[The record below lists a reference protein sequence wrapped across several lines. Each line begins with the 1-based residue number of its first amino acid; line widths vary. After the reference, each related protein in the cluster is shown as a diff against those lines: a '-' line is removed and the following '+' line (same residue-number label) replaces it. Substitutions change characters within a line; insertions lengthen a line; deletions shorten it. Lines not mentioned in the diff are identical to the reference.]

1 MSTNNVTENNNSQS
15 TWHLANVDEKY
26 NPMCSINM
34 LIGSPL
40 SKKIKLLLT
49 SSYSCLYM
57 IYNSLILLDIIP
69 RIGFIV
75 MPIISSLMNIHIN
88 SLLTKSDVDI
98 IMCLI
103 YKLIYDYINMIV
115 INSVTYRQINIM
127 NQTLKLKL
135 EMAKVQCGSPIPGI
149 NQKQFKDLMLD
160 TSKLRDFLFIIP
172 IFWNS
177 FVSFAISIYF
187 MDNYNGYP
195 IRFMFIIFCIIMIS
209 ILSYLTDLSL
219 YEKTKANSTSI
230 TKFDDSSCVR
240 TKLSMGCTLDTN
252 FEINKTKMIEVQQNK
267 QKYVVL
273 ITNLII
279 TFISLVNKNIGQIHS
294 FSSISW
300 MLGLLADNLKS
311 LKYYTYYEEF
321 TNLIKIFESHKLY
334 NTTCVPIGLIN
345 SVKFVN
351 ASFGYYNN
359 LNQSNRIQK
368 IFNLKIFNLNYQFH
382 CNKFYYLEAPN
393 GIGKSTLLRM
403 FTSNLFAGDIY
414 FGSINRNNL
423 SFEDVISNVF
433 HIVQASEYTPKFSKD
448 EIMACKGRNKWLEEQ
463 LGLGD
468 LFEKD
473 TVEMSGGQK
482 KRMFIYIV
490 LTSNAS
496 ILLLDEIL
504 SELSTEDTPDVPEG
518 GGWLSRVIN
527 TLAEYKNHNKIIIMV
542 GHGLLE
548 LIPKKKHI
556 INLKL
561 KNNNHTELVQRI

>member
-1 MSTNNVTENNNSQS
+1 MSNTYTGVTVINNT
-15 TWHLANVDEKY
+15 
-26 NPMCSINM
+26 
-34 LIGSPL
+34 
-40 SKKIKLLLT
+40 KILLT

-57 IYNSLILLDIIP
+57 IYKSLILLDIIP

-75 MPIISSLMNIHIN
+75 IPIISSLMNIHIN
-88 SLLTKSDVDI
+88 SLLTKSEVDI
-98 IMCLI
+98 IICLI
-103 YKLIYDYINMIV
+103 YKLIYDYINIIV
-115 INSVTYRQINIM
+115 INKVTYRQINIM
-127 NQTLKLKL
+127 SQTLKLKL
-135 EMAKVQCGSPIPGI
+135 EMATVHCGSPIPGI
-149 NQKQFKDLMLD
+149 NQKQLKDLMLD

-177 FVSFAISIYF
+177 FVSFTISIYF

-209 ILSYLTDLSL
+209 LLSYLTDLSL
-219 YEKTKANSTSI
+219 YEKTKTNSKSI
-230 TKFDDSSCVR
+230 TKFDDSSYVK
-240 TKLSMGCTLDTN
+240 TKLSMGCKLDTD
-252 FEINKTKMIEVQQNK
+252 FEINKTKLIEVQQNK

-300 MLGLLADNLKS
+300 MLGCLADNLKS

-321 TNLIKIFESHKLY
+321 TNLIECFERHKLY
-334 NTTCVPIGLIN
+334 NKTCVPIGLID

-351 ASFGYYNN
+351 ASFGYYDD
-359 LNQSNRIQK
+359 LYQSNMTQ
-368 IFNLKIFNLNYQFH
+368 KIFNLNYQFH

-403 FTSNLFAGDIY
+403 FTSNLFSGDIY
-414 FGSINRNNL
+414 FGSINRKNL
-423 SFEDVISNVF
+423 AFEDVISNVF

-448 EIMACKGRNKWLEEQ
+448 EIMACKGRNKWLEER
-463 LGLGD
+463 LGLKD
-468 LFEKD
+468 LFDKD

-490 LTSNAS
+490 LTSKAS

-561 KNNNHTELVQRI
+561 KNNNHNNDTELIQRI

>member
-1 MSTNNVTENNNSQS
+1 MSNTYTGVTVINN
-15 TWHLANVDEKY
+15 
-26 NPMCSINM
+26 
-34 LIGSPL
+34 
-40 SKKIKLLLT
+40 IKLLLT

-57 IYNSLILLDIIP
+57 IYKSLILLDIIP
-69 RIGFIV
+69 LIGFILI
-75 MPIISSLMNIHIN
+75 PIISSLMNIHIN

-103 YKLIYDYINMIV
+103 YKLIYDYINIIV
-115 INSVTYRQINIM
+115 INTVTYRQINIM

-135 EMAKVQCGSPIPGI
+135 EMATVQCGSPIPGI

-177 FVSFAISIYF
+177 FVSFTISIYF

-209 ILSYLTDLSL
+209 LLSYLTDLSL
-219 YEKTKANSTSI
+219 YEKTKTNSKSI
-230 TKFDDSSCVR
+230 TKFDDSSYVK
-240 TKLSMGCTLDTN
+240 TKLSMGCKLDTD
-252 FEINKTKMIEVQQNK
+252 FEINKTKLIEVQQNK

-300 MLGLLADNLKS
+300 MLGHLADNLKS

-321 TNLIKIFESHKLY
+321 TNLIECFERHKLY
-334 NTTCVPIGLIN
+334 TTNKVPIGLID

-351 ASFGYYNN
+351 ASFGYYDDLYQLSS
-359 LNQSNRIQK
+359 LNMTQ
-368 IFNLKIFNLNYQFH
+368 KIFNLNYQFH

-423 SFEDVISNVF
+423 AFEDIISNVF

-448 EIMACKGRNKWLEEQ
+448 EIMAYKGRNEWLKER
-463 LGLGD
+463 LGLKD
-468 LFEKD
+468 LFDKD

-490 LTSNAS
+490 LTSKAS

-542 GHGLLE
+542 GHGLLD
-548 LIPKKKHI
+548 LIPKRKHI

-561 KNNNHTELVQRI
+561 KNNNHNNDTELVQRI

>member
-1 MSTNNVTENNNSQS
+1 MSNTYTGVTVINNT
-15 TWHLANVDEKY
+15 
-26 NPMCSINM
+26 
-34 LIGSPL
+34 
-40 SKKIKLLLT
+40 KILLT

-57 IYNSLILLDIIP
+57 IYKSVILLDIIP
-69 RIGFIV
+69 LIGFILI
-75 MPIISSLMNIHIN
+75 PIISSLMNIHIN

-98 IMCLI
+98 IICLI
-103 YKLIYDYINMIV
+103 YKLIYDYINIIV
-115 INSVTYRQINIM
+115 INKVTYRQINIM

-135 EMAKVQCGSPIPGI
+135 EMATVQCGSPIPGI

-160 TSKLRDFLFIIP
+160 TTKLRDFLFIIP

-177 FVSFAISIYF
+177 FVSFTISIYF

-209 ILSYLTDLSL
+209 LLSYLTDLSL
-219 YEKTKANSTSI
+219 YEKTKTNSKSI
-230 TKFDDSSCVR
+230 TKFDDSSYVK
-240 TKLSMGCTLDTN
+240 TKLSMGCELDTD
-252 FEINKTKMIEVQQNK
+252 FEINKTKLIEVQQNK

-300 MLGLLADNLKS
+300 MLGCLADNLKS

-321 TNLIKIFESHKLY
+321 TNLIECFERHKLY
-334 NTTCVPIGLIN
+334 NTNTVPIGLID

-351 ASFGYYNN
+351 ASFGYYDD
-359 LNQSNRIQK
+359 LYQSNMTQ
-368 IFNLKIFNLNYQFH
+368 KIFNLNYQFH

-403 FTSNLFAGDIY
+403 FTSNLFSGDIY
-414 FGSINRNNL
+414 FGSINRKNL
-423 SFEDVISNVF
+423 AFEDVISNVF

-448 EIMACKGRNKWLEEQ
+448 EIMACKGRNKWLEER
-463 LGLGD
+463 LGLKD
-468 LFEKD
+468 LFDKD

-490 LTSNAS
+490 LTSKAS

-542 GHGLLE
+542 GHGLLD

-556 INLKL
+556 INLRL
-561 KNNNHTELVQRI
+561 INNNHTELVQRIK

>member
-1 MSTNNVTENNNSQS
+1 MSNTYTGVTVINN
-15 TWHLANVDEKY
+15 
-26 NPMCSINM
+26 
-34 LIGSPL
+34 
-40 SKKIKLLLT
+40 IKLLLT

-57 IYNSLILLDIIP
+57 IYKSLILLDIIP
-69 RIGFIV
+69 LIGFILI
-75 MPIISSLMNIHIN
+75 PIISSLMNIHIN

-98 IMCLI
+98 IVCLI
-103 YKLIYDYINMIV
+103 YKLIYDYINIIV
-115 INSVTYRQINIM
+115 INKVTYRQINIM
-127 NQTLKLKL
+127 SQTLKLKL
-135 EMAKVQCGSPIPGI
+135 EMATVHCGSPIPGI
-149 NQKQFKDLMLD
+149 NQKQLKDLMLD

-177 FVSFAISIYF
+177 FVSFTISIYF

-209 ILSYLTDLSL
+209 LLSYLTDLSL
-219 YEKTKANSTSI
+219 YEKTKTNSKSI
-230 TKFDDSSCVR
+230 TKFDDSSYVK
-240 TKLSMGCTLDTN
+240 TKLSMGCKLDTD
-252 FEINKTKMIEVQQNK
+252 FEINKTKLIEVQQNK

-300 MLGLLADNLKS
+300 MLGCLADNLKS

-321 TNLIKIFESHKLY
+321 TNLIECFERHKLY
-334 NTTCVPIGLIN
+334 TTTCVPIGLID

-351 ASFGYYNN
+351 ASFGYYDD
-359 LNQSNRIQK
+359 LYQSNMTQ
-368 IFNLKIFNLNYQFH
+368 KIFNLNYTFYR
-382 CNKFYYLEAPN
+382 NRFYYLEAPN

-423 SFEDVISNVF
+423 AFEDVISNVF

-448 EIMACKGRNKWLEEQ
+448 EIMACKGRNKWLEKR
-463 LGLGD
+463 LGLKD
-468 LFEKD
+468 LFDKD

-490 LTSNAS
+490 LTSKAS

-548 LIPKKKHI
+548 LIPKRKHI

-561 KNNNHTELVQRI
+561 KNNNHNNDTELVQRI

>member
-1 MSTNNVTENNNSQS
+1 MSNTYTSVTVINN
-15 TWHLANVDEKY
+15 
-26 NPMCSINM
+26 
-34 LIGSPL
+34 
-40 SKKIKLLLT
+40 IKLLLT

-57 IYNSLILLDIIP
+57 IYKSLILLDNIP
-69 RIGFIV
+69 LIGFILI
-75 MPIISSLMNIHIN
+75 PIISSLMNIHIN

-98 IMCLI
+98 IICLI
-103 YKLIYDYINMIV
+103 YKLIYDYINIIV
-115 INSVTYRQINIM
+115 INKVTYRQINIM
-127 NQTLKLKL
+127 SQTLKLKL
-135 EMAKVQCGSPIPGI
+135 EMATVQCGSPIPGI
-149 NQKQFKDLMLD
+149 NQKQLKDLMLD

-177 FVSFAISIYF
+177 FVSFTISIYF

-209 ILSYLTDLSL
+209 LLSYLTDLSL
-219 YEKTKANSTSI
+219 YEKTKTNSKSI
-230 TKFDDSSCVR
+230 TKFDDSSYVK
-240 TKLSMGCTLDTN
+240 TKLSMGCKLDTD
-252 FEINKTKMIEVQQNK
+252 FEINKKKLIEVQQNK

-300 MLGLLADNLKS
+300 MLGCLADNLKS

-321 TNLIKIFESHKLY
+321 TNLIECFERHKLY
-334 NTTCVPIGLIN
+334 NTSCVPSGLID

-351 ASFGYYNN
+351 ASFGYYDD
-359 LNQSNRIQK
+359 LYQSNMTQ
-368 IFNLKIFNLNYQFH
+368 KIFNLNYQFH

-414 FGSINRNNL
+414 FGTINRKKL
-423 SFEDVISNVF
+423 AFEDVISNVF

-448 EIMACKGRNKWLEEQ
+448 EIMACKGHNKWLEER
-463 LGLGD
+463 LGLKD
-468 LFEKD
+468 LFDKD

-490 LTSNAS
+490 LTSKAS

-527 TLAEYKNHNKIIIMV
+527 TLSEYKNHNKIIIMV

-548 LIPKKKHI
+548 LIPKTKHI

-561 KNNNHTELVQRI
+561 KNNNHNNDNDTELVQRI

>member
-1 MSTNNVTENNNSQS
+1 MSNTYTSVTVINN
-15 TWHLANVDEKY
+15 
-26 NPMCSINM
+26 
-34 LIGSPL
+34 
-40 SKKIKLLLT
+40 IKLLLT

-57 IYNSLILLDIIP
+57 IYKSLILLDIIP
-69 RIGFIV
+69 LIGFILI
-75 MPIISSLMNIHIN
+75 PIISSLMNIHIN

-98 IMCLI
+98 IICLI
-103 YKLIYDYINMIV
+103 YKLIYDYINIIV
-115 INSVTYRQINIM
+115 INKVTYRQINIM
-127 NQTLKLKL
+127 SQTLKLKL
-135 EMAKVQCGSPIPGI
+135 EMATVHCGSPIPGI
-149 NQKQFKDLMLD
+149 NQKQLKDLMLD

-177 FVSFAISIYF
+177 FVSFTISIYF

-209 ILSYLTDLSL
+209 LLSYLTDLSL
-219 YEKTKANSTSI
+219 YEKTKTNSKSI
-230 TKFDDSSCVR
+230 TKFDDSSYVK
-240 TKLSMGCTLDTN
+240 TKLSMGCKLDTD
-252 FEINKTKMIEVQQNK
+252 FEINKTKLIEVQQNK

-300 MLGLLADNLKS
+300 MLGCLADNLKS

-321 TNLIKIFESHKLY
+321 TNLIECFERHKLY
-334 NTTCVPIGLIN
+334 TTNKVPIGLID

-351 ASFGYYNN
+351 ASFGYYDD
-359 LNQSNRIQK
+359 LYQSNMTQ
-368 IFNLKIFNLNYQFH
+368 KIFNLNYQFH

-403 FTSNLFAGDIY
+403 FTSNLFSGDIY
-414 FGSINRNNL
+414 FGTINRNNL
-423 SFEDVISNVF
+423 EFEDVISNVF

-448 EIMACKGRNKWLEEQ
+448 EIMACKGRNKWLEER
-463 LGLGD
+463 LGLKD
-468 LFEKD
+468 LFDKD

-490 LTSNAS
+490 LTSKAS

-527 TLAEYKNHNKIIIMV
+527 TLAKYKNHNKIIIMV

-561 KNNNHTELVQRI
+561 KNNNHNNDTELVQRI

>member
-1 MSTNNVTENNNSQS
+1 MSNTYTSVTVINN
-15 TWHLANVDEKY
+15 
-26 NPMCSINM
+26 
-34 LIGSPL
+34 
-40 SKKIKLLLT
+40 IKLLLT

-57 IYNSLILLDIIP
+57 IYKSLILLDNIP
-69 RIGFIV
+69 LIGFILI
-75 MPIISSLMNIHIN
+75 PIISSLMNIHIN

-98 IMCLI
+98 IICLI
-103 YKLIYDYINMIV
+103 YKLIYDYINIIV
-115 INSVTYRQINIM
+115 INTVTYRQINIM

-135 EMAKVQCGSPIPGI
+135 EMATVQCGSPIPGI

-177 FVSFAISIYF
+177 FVSFTISIYF

-209 ILSYLTDLSL
+209 LLSYLTDLSL
-219 YEKTKANSTSI
+219 YEKTKTNSKSI
-230 TKFDDSSCVR
+230 TKFDDSSYVK
-240 TKLSMGCTLDTN
+240 TKLSMGCKLDTD
-252 FEINKTKMIEVQQNK
+252 FEINKTKLIEVQQNK

-300 MLGLLADNLKS
+300 MLGHLADNLKS

-321 TNLIKIFESHKLY
+321 TNLIECFERHKLY
-334 NTTCVPIGLIN
+334 NTTCVPIGLID
-345 SVKFVN
+345 SVNFVN
-351 ASFGYYNN
+351 ASFGYYDD
-359 LNQSNRIQK
+359 LYQSNMTQ
-368 IFNLKIFNLNYQFH
+368 KIFNLNYQFH

-403 FTSNLFAGDIY
+403 FTSNLFSGDIY
-414 FGSINRNNL
+414 FGSINRKNL
-423 SFEDVISNVF
+423 AFEDVISNVF

-463 LGLGD
+463 LGLKD
-468 LFEKD
+468 LFDKD

-490 LTSNAS
+490 LTSKAS

-561 KNNNHTELVQRI
+561 KNNNHNNDTDTELVQRI

>member
-1 MSTNNVTENNNSQS
+1 MSNTYTGVTVINN
-15 TWHLANVDEKY
+15 
-26 NPMCSINM
+26 M
-34 LIGSPL
+34 
-40 SKKIKLLLT
+40 KLLLM

-57 IYNSLILLDIIP
+57 IYKSLILLDIIP
-69 RIGFIV
+69 LLGFILI
-75 MPIISSLMNIHIN
+75 PIISSLMNIHIN

-98 IMCLI
+98 IICLT
-103 YKLIYDYINMIV
+103 YKLIYDYINIIV
-115 INSVTYRQINIM
+115 INKVTYRQINIM
-127 NQTLKLKL
+127 SQTLKLKL
-135 EMAKVQCGSPIPGI
+135 EMATVQCGSPIPGI
-149 NQKQFKDLMLD
+149 NQKQLKDLMLD

-177 FVSFAISIYF
+177 FVSFTISIYF

-209 ILSYLTDLSL
+209 LLSYLTDLSL
-219 YEKTKANSTSI
+219 YEKTKTNSKSI
-230 TKFDDSSCVR
+230 TKFDDSSYVK
-240 TKLSMGCTLDTN
+240 TKLSMGCKLDTD
-252 FEINKTKMIEVQQNK
+252 FEINKTKLIEVQQNK

-300 MLGLLADNLKS
+300 MLGCLADNLKS
-311 LKYYTYYEEF
+311 LKYYSYYEEF
-321 TNLIKIFESHKLY
+321 TNLIECFERHKLY
-334 NTTCVPIGLIN
+334 TTNKVPIGLID

-351 ASFGYYNN
+351 ASFGYYDD
-359 LNQSNRIQK
+359 LYQSNMTQ
-368 IFNLKIFNLNYQFH
+368 KIFNLNYQFH

-414 FGSINRNNL
+414 FGTINRNNL
-423 SFEDVISNVF
+423 AFEDVISNVF

-448 EIMACKGRNKWLEEQ
+448 EIMACKGRNKWLEER
-463 LGLGD
+463 LGLKD
-468 LFEKD
+468 LFDKD

-490 LTSNAS
+490 LTSKAS

-542 GHGLLE
+542 GHGLLD

-561 KNNNHTELVQRI
+561 KNNNHNNDTELVQRI

>member
-1 MSTNNVTENNNSQS
+1 MSNTYTGVTVINNMKQ
-15 TWHLANVDEKY
+15 
-26 NPMCSINM
+26 
-34 LIGSPL
+34 
-40 SKKIKLLLT
+40 LLT

-57 IYNSLILLDIIP
+57 IYKSLILLDIIP
-69 RIGFIV
+69 LLGFILI
-75 MPIISSLMNIHIN
+75 PIISSLMNIHIN

-98 IMCLI
+98 IICLT
-103 YKLIYDYINMIV
+103 YKLIYDYINIIV
-115 INSVTYRQINIM
+115 INKVTYRQINIM
-127 NQTLKLKL
+127 SKTLKLKL
-135 EMAKVQCGSPIPGI
+135 EMATVQCGSPIPGI
-149 NQKQFKDLMLD
+149 NQKQLKDLMLD

-177 FVSFAISIYF
+177 FVSFTISIYF

-209 ILSYLTDLSL
+209 LLSYLTDLSL
-219 YEKTKANSTSI
+219 YEKTKTNSTSI
-230 TKFDDSSCVR
+230 TKFDDSSYVK
-240 TKLSMGCTLDTN
+240 TKLSMGCKLDTD
-252 FEINKTKMIEVQQNK
+252 FEINKTKLIEVQQNK

-300 MLGLLADNLKS
+300 MLGCLADNLKS

-321 TNLIKIFESHKLY
+321 TNLIECFERHKLY
-334 NTTCVPIGLIN
+334 NTTCVPIGLID

-351 ASFGYYNN
+351 ASFGYYDD
-359 LNQSNRIQK
+359 LYQSNMTQ
-368 IFNLKIFNLNYQFH
+368 KIFNLNYQFH

-414 FGSINRNNL
+414 FGTINRNNL
-423 SFEDVISNVF
+423 AFEDVISNVF

-448 EIMACKGRNKWLEEQ
+448 EIMACKNRNKWLEER
-463 LGLGD
+463 LGLKD
-468 LFEKD
+468 LFDKD

-490 LTSNAS
+490 LTSKAS

-561 KNNNHTELVQRI
+561 KNNNHNNDTELVQRI

>member
-1 MSTNNVTENNNSQS
+1 MSNTYTGVTVINNMKQ
-15 TWHLANVDEKY
+15 
-26 NPMCSINM
+26 
-34 LIGSPL
+34 
-40 SKKIKLLLT
+40 LLT

-57 IYNSLILLDIIP
+57 IYKSLILLDIIP
-69 RIGFIV
+69 LLGFILI
-75 MPIISSLMNIHIN
+75 PIISSLMNIHIN

-98 IMCLI
+98 IICLT
-103 YKLIYDYINMIV
+103 YKLIYDYINIIV
-115 INSVTYRQINIM
+115 INKVTYRQINIM
-127 NQTLKLKL
+127 SKTLKLKL
-135 EMAKVQCGSPIPGI
+135 EMATVQCGSPIPGI
-149 NQKQFKDLMLD
+149 NQKQLKDLMLD

-177 FVSFAISIYF
+177 FVSFTISIYF

-209 ILSYLTDLSL
+209 LLSYLTDLSL
-219 YEKTKANSTSI
+219 YEKTKTNSTSI
-230 TKFDDSSCVR
+230 TKFDDSSYVK
-240 TKLSMGCTLDTN
+240 TKLSMGCKLDTD
-252 FEINKTKMIEVQQNK
+252 FEINKTKLIEVQQNK

-300 MLGLLADNLKS
+300 MLGCLADNLKS

-321 TNLIKIFESHKLY
+321 TNLIECFERHKLY
-334 NTTCVPIGLIN
+334 NTTCVPIGLID

-351 ASFGYYNN
+351 ASFGYYDD
-359 LNQSNRIQK
+359 LYQSNMTQ
-368 IFNLKIFNLNYQFH
+368 KIFNLNYQFH

-414 FGSINRNNL
+414 FGTINRNNL
-423 SFEDVISNVF
+423 AFEDVISNVF

-448 EIMACKGRNKWLEEQ
+448 EIMACKGRNKWLEER
-463 LGLGD
+463 LGLKD
-468 LFEKD
+468 LFDKD

-490 LTSNAS
+490 LTSKAS

-527 TLAEYKNHNKIIIMV
+527 TLAKYKNHNKIIIMV

-561 KNNNHTELVQRI
+561 KNNNHNNDTELVQRI

>member
-1 MSTNNVTENNNSQS
+1 MSNTYTGVTVINNTKQ
-15 TWHLANVDEKY
+15 
-26 NPMCSINM
+26 
-34 LIGSPL
+34 
-40 SKKIKLLLT
+40 LLT

-57 IYNSLILLDIIP
+57 IYKSLILLDIIP
-69 RIGFIV
+69 LLGFILI
-75 MPIISSLMNIHIN
+75 PIISSLMNIHIN

-98 IMCLI
+98 IICLI
-103 YKLIYDYINMIV
+103 YKLIYDYINIIV
-115 INSVTYRQINIM
+115 INKVTYRQINIM
-127 NQTLKLKL
+127 SQTLKLKL
-135 EMAKVQCGSPIPGI
+135 EMATVHCGSPIPGI
-149 NQKQFKDLMLD
+149 NQKQLKDLMLD

-177 FVSFAISIYF
+177 FVSFTISIYF

-209 ILSYLTDLSL
+209 LLSYMTDLSL
-219 YEKTKANSTSI
+219 YEKTKTNSKSI
-230 TKFDDSSCVR
+230 TKFDDSSYVK
-240 TKLSMGCTLDTN
+240 TKLSMGCKLDTD
-252 FEINKTKMIEVQQNK
+252 FEINKTKLIEVQQNK

-300 MLGLLADNLKS
+300 MLGCLADNLKS

-321 TNLIKIFESHKLY
+321 TNLIECFERHKLY
-334 NTTCVPIGLIN
+334 NTTCVPIGLID

-351 ASFGYYNN
+351 ASFGYYDD
-359 LNQSNRIQK
+359 LYQSNMTQ
-368 IFNLKIFNLNYQFH
+368 KIFNLNYQFH

-403 FTSNLFAGDIY
+403 FTSNLFSGDIY
-414 FGSINRNNL
+414 FGSINRKNL
-423 SFEDVISNVF
+423 AFEDVISNVF

-448 EIMACKGRNKWLEEQ
+448 EIMACKNRNKWLEER
-463 LGLGD
+463 LGLKD
-468 LFEKD
+468 LFDKD

-490 LTSNAS
+490 LTSKAS

-561 KNNNHTELVQRI
+561 KNNNHNNDTELVQRI

>member
-1 MSTNNVTENNNSQS
+1 MSNTYTGVTVINNTKQ
-15 TWHLANVDEKY
+15 
-26 NPMCSINM
+26 
-34 LIGSPL
+34 
-40 SKKIKLLLT
+40 LLT

-57 IYNSLILLDIIP
+57 IYKSLILLDNIP
-69 RIGFIV
+69 LIGFILI
-75 MPIISSLMNIHIN
+75 PIISSLMNIHIN

-98 IMCLI
+98 IICLI
-103 YKLIYDYINMIV
+103 YKLIYDYINIIV
-115 INSVTYRQINIM
+115 INKVTYRQINIM
-127 NQTLKLKL
+127 SQTLKLKL
-135 EMAKVQCGSPIPGI
+135 EMATVHCGSPIPGI
-149 NQKQFKDLMLD
+149 NQKQLKDLMLD

-177 FVSFAISIYF
+177 FVSFTISIYF

-209 ILSYLTDLSL
+209 LLSYLTDLSL
-219 YEKTKANSTSI
+219 YEKTKTNSKSI
-230 TKFDDSSCVR
+230 TKFDDSSYVK
-240 TKLSMGCTLDTN
+240 TKLSMGCKLDTD
-252 FEINKTKMIEVQQNK
+252 FEINKKKLIEVQQNK

-300 MLGLLADNLKS
+300 MLGCLADNLKS

-321 TNLIKIFESHKLY
+321 TNLIECFERHKLY
-334 NTTCVPIGLIN
+334 TTNKVPIGLID

-351 ASFGYYNN
+351 ASFGYYDD
-359 LNQSNRIQK
+359 LYQSNMTQ
-368 IFNLKIFNLNYQFH
+368 KIFNLNYQFH

-423 SFEDVISNVF
+423 AFEDVISNVF

-448 EIMACKGRNKWLEEQ
+448 EIMACKGRNEWLEER
-463 LGLGD
+463 LGLKD
-468 LFEKD
+468 LFDKD

-490 LTSNAS
+490 LTSKAS

-542 GHGLLE
+542 GHSLLE
-548 LIPKKKHI
+548 LIPKKQHI

-561 KNNNHTELVQRI
+561 KNNNHNNDTELIQRI

>member
-1 MSTNNVTENNNSQS
+1 MSNTYTGVTVINNMKQ
-15 TWHLANVDEKY
+15 
-26 NPMCSINM
+26 
-34 LIGSPL
+34 
-40 SKKIKLLLT
+40 LLT

-57 IYNSLILLDIIP
+57 IYKSLILLDIIP
-69 RIGFIV
+69 LLGFILI
-75 MPIISSLMNIHIN
+75 PIISSLMNIHIN

-98 IMCLI
+98 IICLI
-103 YKLIYDYINMIV
+103 YKLIYDYINIIV
-115 INSVTYRQINIM
+115 INKVTYRQINIM
-127 NQTLKLKL
+127 SQTLKLKL
-135 EMAKVQCGSPIPGI
+135 EMATVQCGSPIPGI
-149 NQKQFKDLMLD
+149 NQKQLKDLMLD

-177 FVSFAISIYF
+177 FVSFTISIYF

-209 ILSYLTDLSL
+209 LLSYLTDLSL
-219 YEKTKANSTSI
+219 YEKTKTNSKSI
-230 TKFDDSSCVR
+230 TKFDDSSYVK
-240 TKLSMGCTLDTN
+240 TKLSMGCKLDTD
-252 FEINKTKMIEVQQNK
+252 FEINKTKLIEVQQNK

-300 MLGLLADNLKS
+300 MLGCLADNLKS

-321 TNLIKIFESHKLY
+321 TNLIECFERHKLY
-334 NTTCVPIGLIN
+334 NTTCVPIGLID

-351 ASFGYYNN
+351 ASFGYYDD
-359 LNQSNRIQK
+359 LYQSNMTQ
-368 IFNLKIFNLNYQFH
+368 KIFNLNYQFH

-403 FTSNLFAGDIY
+403 FTSNLFSGDIY
-414 FGSINRNNL
+414 FGSINRKNL
-423 SFEDVISNVF
+423 AFEDVISNVF

-448 EIMACKGRNKWLEEQ
+448 EIMACKGRNKWLEER
-463 LGLGD
+463 LGLKD
-468 LFEKD
+468 LFDKD

-490 LTSNAS
+490 LTSKAS

-561 KNNNHTELVQRI
+561 KNNNHNNDTELVQRI

>member
-1 MSTNNVTENNNSQS
+1 MSNTYTGVTVINN
-15 TWHLANVDEKY
+15 
-26 NPMCSINM
+26 M
-34 LIGSPL
+34 
-40 SKKIKLLLT
+40 KLLLM

-57 IYNSLILLDIIP
+57 IYKSLILLDIIP
-69 RIGFIV
+69 LIGFILI
-75 MPIISSLMNIHIN
+75 PIISSLMNIHIN

-98 IMCLI
+98 IICLI
-103 YKLIYDYINMIV
+103 YKLIYDYINIIV
-115 INSVTYRQINIM
+115 INKVTYRQINIM
-127 NQTLKLKL
+127 SQTLKLKL
-135 EMAKVQCGSPIPGI
+135 EMATVQCGSPIPGI
-149 NQKQFKDLMLD
+149 NQKQLKDLMLD

-177 FVSFAISIYF
+177 FVSFTISIYF

-209 ILSYLTDLSL
+209 LLSYLTDLSL
-219 YEKTKANSTSI
+219 YEKTKTNSKSI
-230 TKFDDSSCVR
+230 TKFDDSSYVK
-240 TKLSMGCTLDTN
+240 TKLSMGCKLDTD
-252 FEINKTKMIEVQQNK
+252 FEINKTKLIEVQQNK

-300 MLGLLADNLKS
+300 MLGCLADNLKS

-321 TNLIKIFESHKLY
+321 TNLIECFERHKLY
-334 NTTCVPIGLIN
+334 TTNKVPIGLID

-351 ASFGYYNN
+351 ASFGYYDDLYQFNKT
-359 LNQSNRIQK
+359 QK
-368 IFNLKIFNLNYQFH
+368 IFKLNYTFYR
-382 CNKFYYLEAPN
+382 NKFYYLEAPN

-423 SFEDVISNVF
+423 AFEDVISNVF

-448 EIMACKGRNKWLEEQ
+448 EIMACKNRNKWLEER
-463 LGLGD
+463 LGLKD
-468 LFEKD
+468 LFDKD

-490 LTSNAS
+490 LTSKAS

-542 GHGLLE
+542 GHGLLD
-548 LIPKKKHI
+548 LIPKRKHI

-561 KNNNHTELVQRI
+561 KNNNHNNDTELVQRI

>member
-1 MSTNNVTENNNSQS
+1 MSNTYTGVTVINNTKQ
-15 TWHLANVDEKY
+15 
-26 NPMCSINM
+26 
-34 LIGSPL
+34 
-40 SKKIKLLLT
+40 LLT

-57 IYNSLILLDIIP
+57 IYKSLILLDIIP
-69 RIGFIV
+69 LLGFILI
-75 MPIISSLMNIHIN
+75 PIISSLMNIHIN

-98 IMCLI
+98 IICLI
-103 YKLIYDYINMIV
+103 YKLIYDYINIIV
-115 INSVTYRQINIM
+115 INKVTYRQINIM
-127 NQTLKLKL
+127 SQTLKLKL
-135 EMAKVQCGSPIPGI
+135 EMATVHCGSPIPGI
-149 NQKQFKDLMLD
+149 NQKQLKDLMLD

-177 FVSFAISIYF
+177 FVSFTISIYF

-209 ILSYLTDLSL
+209 LLSYLTDLSL
-219 YEKTKANSTSI
+219 YEKTKTNSKSI
-230 TKFDDSSCVR
+230 TKFDDSSYVK
-240 TKLSMGCTLDTN
+240 TKLSMGCKLDTD
-252 FEINKTKMIEVQQNK
+252 FEINKTKLIEVQQNK

-300 MLGLLADNLKS
+300 MLGCLADNLKS

-321 TNLIKIFESHKLY
+321 TNLIECFERHKLY
-334 NTTCVPIGLIN
+334 NTTCVPIGLID

-351 ASFGYYNN
+351 ASFGYYDD
-359 LNQSNRIQK
+359 LYQSNMTQ
-368 IFNLKIFNLNYQFH
+368 KIFNLNYQFH

-403 FTSNLFAGDIY
+403 FTSNLFSGDIY
-414 FGSINRNNL
+414 FGSINRKNL
-423 SFEDVISNVF
+423 AFEDVISNVF

-448 EIMACKGRNKWLEEQ
+448 EIMACKNRNKWLEER
-463 LGLGD
+463 LGLKD
-468 LFEKD
+468 LFDKD

-490 LTSNAS
+490 LTSKAS

-542 GHGLLE
+542 GHGLLD

-561 KNNNHTELVQRI
+561 KNNNHNNDTELVQRI

>member
-1 MSTNNVTENNNSQS
+1 MSNTYTGVTVINN
-15 TWHLANVDEKY
+15 
-26 NPMCSINM
+26 M
-34 LIGSPL
+34 
-40 SKKIKLLLT
+40 KLLLT

-57 IYNSLILLDIIP
+57 IYKSLILLDIIP
-69 RIGFIV
+69 LIGFILI
-75 MPIISSLMNIHIN
+75 PIISSLMNIHIN

-98 IMCLI
+98 IVCLI
-103 YKLIYDYINMIV
+103 YKLIYDYINIIV
-115 INSVTYRQINIM
+115 INKVTYRQINIM
-127 NQTLKLKL
+127 SQTLKLKL
-135 EMAKVQCGSPIPGI
+135 EMATVYCGSPIPGI
-149 NQKQFKDLMLD
+149 NQKQLKDLMLD

-177 FVSFAISIYF
+177 FVSFTISIYF

-209 ILSYLTDLSL
+209 LLSYLTDLSL
-219 YEKTKANSTSI
+219 YEKTKTNSKSI
-230 TKFDDSSCVR
+230 TKFDDSSYVK
-240 TKLSMGCTLDTN
+240 TKLSMGCKLDTN
-252 FEINKTKMIEVQQNK
+252 FEINKTKLIEVQQNK

-300 MLGLLADNLKS
+300 MLGCLADNLKS

-321 TNLIKIFESHKLY
+321 TNLIECFERHKLY
-334 NTTCVPIGLIN
+334 NTTCVPIGLID

-351 ASFGYYNN
+351 ASFGYYED
-359 LNQSNRIQK
+359 LYQSNMTQK
-368 IFNLKIFNLNYQFH
+368 TFNLNYKFH

-414 FGSINRNNL
+414 FGSINRKNL
-423 SFEDVISNVF
+423 AFEDVISNVF

-448 EIMACKGRNKWLEEQ
+448 EIMACKGRNKWLEKR
-463 LGLGD
+463 LGLKD
-468 LFEKD
+468 LFDKD

-490 LTSNAS
+490 LTSKAS

-542 GHGLLE
+542 GHGLLD
-548 LIPKKKHI
+548 LIPKKNHI
-556 INLKL
+556 IKL
-561 KNNNHTELVQRI
+561 RLINNNHNNDTELIQRI

>member
-1 MSTNNVTENNNSQS
+1 MSNTYTSVTVINN
-15 TWHLANVDEKY
+15 
-26 NPMCSINM
+26 
-34 LIGSPL
+34 
-40 SKKIKLLLT
+40 IKLLLT

-57 IYNSLILLDIIP
+57 IYKSLILLDNIP
-69 RIGFIV
+69 LIGFILI
-75 MPIISSLMNIHIN
+75 PIISSLMNIHIN

-98 IMCLI
+98 IICLI
-103 YKLIYDYINMIV
+103 YKLIYDYINIIV
-115 INSVTYRQINIM
+115 INKVTYRQINIM
-127 NQTLKLKL
+127 SQTLKLKL
-135 EMAKVQCGSPIPGI
+135 EMATVQCGSPIPGI
-149 NQKQFKDLMLD
+149 NQKQLKDLMLD

-177 FVSFAISIYF
+177 FVSFTISIYF

-209 ILSYLTDLSL
+209 LLSYLTDLSL
-219 YEKTKANSTSI
+219 YEKTKTNSKSI
-230 TKFDDSSCVR
+230 TKFDDSSYVK
-240 TKLSMGCTLDTN
+240 TKLSMGCKLDTD
-252 FEINKTKMIEVQQNK
+252 FEINKKKLIEVQQNK

-300 MLGLLADNLKS
+300 MLGCLADNLKS

-321 TNLIKIFESHKLY
+321 TNLIECFERHKLY
-334 NTTCVPIGLIN
+334 TTNKVPIGLID

-351 ASFGYYNN
+351 ASFGYYDD
-359 LNQSNRIQK
+359 LYQSNMTQ
-368 IFNLKIFNLNYQFH
+368 KIFNLNYQFH

-414 FGSINRNNL
+414 FGTINRNNL
-423 SFEDVISNVF
+423 AFEDVISNVF

-448 EIMACKGRNKWLEEQ
+448 EIMACKGHNKWLEER
-463 LGLGD
+463 LGLKD
-468 LFEKD
+468 LFDKD

-490 LTSNAS
+490 LTSKAS

-527 TLAEYKNHNKIIIMV
+527 TLSEYKNHNKIIIMV

-561 KNNNHTELVQRI
+561 KNNNHNNDTELVQRI

>member
-1 MSTNNVTENNNSQS
+1 MSNTYTSVTVINN
-15 TWHLANVDEKY
+15 
-26 NPMCSINM
+26 
-34 LIGSPL
+34 
-40 SKKIKLLLT
+40 IKLLLT

-57 IYNSLILLDIIP
+57 IYKSLILLDNIP
-69 RIGFIV
+69 LIGFILI
-75 MPIISSLMNIHIN
+75 PIISSLMNIHIN

-98 IMCLI
+98 IICLI
-103 YKLIYDYINMIV
+103 YKLIYDYINIIV
-115 INSVTYRQINIM
+115 INKVTYRQINIM
-127 NQTLKLKL
+127 SQTLKLKL
-135 EMAKVQCGSPIPGI
+135 EMATVHCGSPIPGI
-149 NQKQFKDLMLD
+149 NQKQLKDLMLD

-177 FVSFAISIYF
+177 FVSFTISIYF

-209 ILSYLTDLSL
+209 LLSYLTDLSL
-219 YEKTKANSTSI
+219 YEKTKTNSKSI
-230 TKFDDSSCVR
+230 TKFDDSSYVK
-240 TKLSMGCTLDTN
+240 TKLSMGCKLDTD
-252 FEINKTKMIEVQQNK
+252 FEINKTKLIEVQQNK

-300 MLGLLADNLKS
+300 MLGHLADNLKS

-321 TNLIKIFESHKLY
+321 TNLIECFERHKLY
-334 NTTCVPIGLIN
+334 NTTCVPIGLID
-345 SVKFVN
+345 SVNFVN
-351 ASFGYYNN
+351 ASFGYYDD
-359 LNQSNRIQK
+359 LYQSNMTQ
-368 IFNLKIFNLNYQFH
+368 KIFNLNYQFH

-403 FTSNLFAGDIY
+403 FTSNLFSGDIY
-414 FGSINRNNL
+414 FGSINRKNL
-423 SFEDVISNVF
+423 AFEDVISNVF

-448 EIMACKGRNKWLEEQ
+448 EIMACKGRNKWLEER
-463 LGLGD
+463 LGLKD
-468 LFEKD
+468 LFDKD

-490 LTSNAS
+490 LTSKAS

-561 KNNNHTELVQRI
+561 KNNNHNNDTDTELVQRI

>member
-1 MSTNNVTENNNSQS
+1 MSNIYTVVNN
-15 TWHLANVDEKY
+15 
-26 NPMCSINM
+26 M
-34 LIGSPL
+34 
-40 SKKIKLLLT
+40 KLLLT

-57 IYNSLILLDIIP
+57 IYKSLILLDNIP
-69 RIGFIV
+69 LLGFILI
-75 MPIISSLMNIHIN
+75 PIISSLMNIHIN

-98 IMCLI
+98 IICLI
-103 YKLIYDYINMIV
+103 YKLIYDYINIIV
-115 INSVTYRQINIM
+115 INKFTYRQINIM
-127 NQTLKLKL
+127 SQTLKLKL
-135 EMAKVQCGSPIPGI
+135 EMATVHCGSPIPGI

-177 FVSFAISIYF
+177 FVSFTISIYF

-195 IRFMFIIFCIIMIS
+195 IRFMFIIFCIVMIS
-209 ILSYLTDLSL
+209 LLSYLTDLSL
-219 YEKTKANSTSI
+219 YEKTKTNSKSI
-230 TKFDDSSCVR
+230 TKFDDSSYVK
-240 TKLSMGCTLDTN
+240 TKLSMGCKLDTD
-252 FEINKTKMIEVQQNK
+252 FEINKTKLIEVQQNK

-300 MLGLLADNLKS
+300 MLGCLADNLKS

-321 TNLIKIFESHKLY
+321 TNLIECFERHKLY
-334 NTTCVPIGLIN
+334 NTTCVPIGLID

-351 ASFGYYNN
+351 ASFGYYDD
-359 LNQSNRIQK
+359 LYQSNMTQ
-368 IFNLKIFNLNYQFH
+368 KIFNLNYQFY

-414 FGSINRNNL
+414 FGSINRKNL
-423 SFEDVISNVF
+423 EFEDVISNVF

-448 EIMACKGRNKWLEEQ
+448 EIMACKGRNKWLEER
-463 LGLGD
+463 LGLKD
-468 LFEKD
+468 LFDKD

-490 LTSNAS
+490 LTSKAS

-542 GHGLLE
+542 GHGLLD
-548 LIPKKKHI
+548 LIPKKNHI
-556 INLKL
+556 IKL
-561 KNNNHTELVQRI
+561 RLINNNHNNDTELIQRI

>member
-1 MSTNNVTENNNSQS
+1 MSNTYTGVTVINNT
-15 TWHLANVDEKY
+15 
-26 NPMCSINM
+26 
-34 LIGSPL
+34 
-40 SKKIKLLLT
+40 KILLT

-57 IYNSLILLDIIP
+57 IYKSVILLDIIP
-69 RIGFIV
+69 LIGFILI
-75 MPIISSLMNIHIN
+75 PIISSLMNIHIN

-98 IMCLI
+98 IICLI
-103 YKLIYDYINMIV
+103 YKLIYDYINIIV
-115 INSVTYRQINIM
+115 INKVTYRQINIM

-135 EMAKVQCGSPIPGI
+135 EMATVQCGSPIPGI
-149 NQKQFKDLMLD
+149 NQKQLKDLMLD

-177 FVSFAISIYF
+177 FVSFTISIYF

-209 ILSYLTDLSL
+209 LLSYLTDLSL
-219 YEKTKANSTSI
+219 YEKTKTNSKSI
-230 TKFDDSSCVR
+230 TKFDDSSYVK
-240 TKLSMGCTLDTN
+240 TKLSMGCKLDTD
-252 FEINKTKMIEVQQNK
+252 FEINKTKLIELQQNK

-300 MLGLLADNLKS
+300 MLGCLADNLKS
-311 LKYYTYYEEF
+311 LKYYSYYEEF
-321 TNLIKIFESHKLY
+321 TNLIECFERHKLY

-351 ASFGYYNN
+351 ASFGYYDD
-359 LNQSNRIQK
+359 LYQSNMTQ
-368 IFNLKIFNLNYQFH
+368 KIFNLNYQFH

-414 FGSINRNNL
+414 FGSINRKNL
-423 SFEDVISNVF
+423 AFEDVISNVF

-448 EIMACKGRNKWLEEQ
+448 EIMACKNRNKWLEER
-463 LGLGD
+463 LGLKD
-468 LFEKD
+468 LFDKD

-490 LTSNAS
+490 LTSKAS

-561 KNNNHTELVQRI
+561 KNNNHNNDTELVQRI

>member
-1 MSTNNVTENNNSQS
+1 MSNTYTSVTVINN
-15 TWHLANVDEKY
+15 
-26 NPMCSINM
+26 
-34 LIGSPL
+34 
-40 SKKIKLLLT
+40 IKLLLT

-57 IYNSLILLDIIP
+57 IYKSLILLDNIP
-69 RIGFIV
+69 LIGFILI
-75 MPIISSLMNIHIN
+75 PIISSLMNIHIN

-98 IMCLI
+98 IICLI
-103 YKLIYDYINMIV
+103 YKLIYDYINIIV
-115 INSVTYRQINIM
+115 INKVTYRQINIM
-127 NQTLKLKL
+127 SQTLKLKL
-135 EMAKVQCGSPIPGI
+135 EMATVHCGSPIPGI
-149 NQKQFKDLMLD
+149 NQKQLKDLMLD

-177 FVSFAISIYF
+177 FVSFTISIYF

-209 ILSYLTDLSL
+209 LLSYLTDLSL
-219 YEKTKANSTSI
+219 YEKTKTNSKSI
-230 TKFDDSSCVR
+230 TKFDDSSYVK
-240 TKLSMGCTLDTN
+240 TKLSMGCKLDTD
-252 FEINKTKMIEVQQNK
+252 FEINKTKLIEVQQNK

-300 MLGLLADNLKS
+300 MLGCLADNLKS

-321 TNLIKIFESHKLY
+321 TNLIECFERHKLY
-334 NTTCVPIGLIN
+334 NTTCVPIGLID
-345 SVKFVN
+345 SVNFVN
-351 ASFGYYNN
+351 ASFGYYDD
-359 LNQSNRIQK
+359 LYQSNMTQ
-368 IFNLKIFNLNYQFH
+368 KIFNLNYQFH

-403 FTSNLFAGDIY
+403 FTSNLFSGDIY
-414 FGSINRNNL
+414 FGSINRKNL
-423 SFEDVISNVF
+423 AFEDVISNVF

-448 EIMACKGRNKWLEEQ
+448 EIMACKGRNKWLEER
-463 LGLGD
+463 LGLKD
-468 LFEKD
+468 LFDKD

-490 LTSNAS
+490 LTSKAS

-561 KNNNHTELVQRI
+561 KNNNHNNDTDTELVQRI

>member
-1 MSTNNVTENNNSQS
+1 MSNTYTGVTVINN
-15 TWHLANVDEKY
+15 
-26 NPMCSINM
+26 
-34 LIGSPL
+34 
-40 SKKIKLLLT
+40 IKLLLM

-57 IYNSLILLDIIP
+57 IYKSLILLDNIP
-69 RIGFIV
+69 LIGFILI
-75 MPIISSLMNIHIN
+75 PIISSLMNIHIN

-98 IMCLI
+98 IICLI
-103 YKLIYDYINMIV
+103 YKLIYDYINIIV
-115 INSVTYRQINIM
+115 INKVTYRQINIM
-127 NQTLKLKL
+127 SQTLKLKL
-135 EMAKVQCGSPIPGI
+135 EMATVQCGSPIPGI
-149 NQKQFKDLMLD
+149 NQKQLKDLMLD

-177 FVSFAISIYF
+177 FVSFTISIYF

-209 ILSYLTDLSL
+209 LLSYLTDLSL
-219 YEKTKANSTSI
+219 YEKTKTNSKSI
-230 TKFDDSSCVR
+230 TKFDDSSYVK
-240 TKLSMGCTLDTN
+240 TKLSMGCKLDTD
-252 FEINKTKMIEVQQNK
+252 FEINKTKLIEVQQNK

-279 TFISLVNKNIGQIHS
+279 TFISLINKNIGQIHS

-300 MLGLLADNLKS
+300 MLGCLADNLKS
-311 LKYYTYYEEF
+311 LKYYSYYEEF
-321 TNLIKIFESHKLY
+321 TNLIECFERHKLY

-351 ASFGYYNN
+351 ASFGYYDD
-359 LNQSNRIQK
+359 LYQSNMTQ
-368 IFNLKIFNLNYQFH
+368 KIFNLNYQFH

-414 FGSINRNNL
+414 FGTINRNNL
-423 SFEDVISNVF
+423 AFEDVISNVF

-448 EIMACKGRNKWLEEQ
+448 EIMACKNRNKWLEER
-463 LGLGD
+463 LGLKD
-468 LFEKD
+468 LFDKD

-490 LTSNAS
+490 LTSKAS

-561 KNNNHTELVQRI
+561 KNNNHNNDTELVQRI

>member
-1 MSTNNVTENNNSQS
+1 MSNTYTSVTVINN
-15 TWHLANVDEKY
+15 
-26 NPMCSINM
+26 
-34 LIGSPL
+34 
-40 SKKIKLLLT
+40 IKLLLT

-57 IYNSLILLDIIP
+57 IYKSLILLDIIP
-69 RIGFIV
+69 LIGFILI
-75 MPIISSLMNIHIN
+75 PIISSLMNIHIN

-98 IMCLI
+98 IICLI
-103 YKLIYDYINMIV
+103 YKLIYDYINIIV
-115 INSVTYRQINIM
+115 INNVTYRQINIM
-127 NQTLKLKL
+127 SQTLKLKL
-135 EMAKVQCGSPIPGI
+135 EMATVHCGSPIPGI
-149 NQKQFKDLMLD
+149 NQKQLKDLMLD

-177 FVSFAISIYF
+177 FVSFTISIYF

-209 ILSYLTDLSL
+209 LLSYLTDLSL
-219 YEKTKANSTSI
+219 YEKTKTNSKSI
-230 TKFDDSSCVR
+230 TKFDDSSYVK
-240 TKLSMGCTLDTN
+240 TKLSMGCKLDTD
-252 FEINKTKMIEVQQNK
+252 FEINKTKLIEVQQNK

-300 MLGLLADNLKS
+300 MLGCLADNLKS
-311 LKYYTYYEEF
+311 LKYYSYYEEF
-321 TNLIKIFESHKLY
+321 TNLIECFERHKLY
-334 NTTCVPIGLIN
+334 NTTCVPIGLID

-351 ASFGYYNN
+351 ASFGYYDD
-359 LNQSNRIQK
+359 LYQSNMTQ
-368 IFNLKIFNLNYQFH
+368 KIFNLNYQFH

-414 FGSINRNNL
+414 FGTINRNNL
-423 SFEDVISNVF
+423 AFEDVISNVF

-448 EIMACKGRNKWLEEQ
+448 EIMACKGRNKWLEER
-463 LGLGD
+463 LGLKD
-468 LFEKD
+468 LFDKD

-490 LTSNAS
+490 LTSKAS

-548 LIPKKKHI
+548 LIPKKKHS

-561 KNNNHTELVQRI
+561 KNNNHKNDTELIQRI

>member
-1 MSTNNVTENNNSQS
+1 MSNTYTGVTVINNT
-15 TWHLANVDEKY
+15 
-26 NPMCSINM
+26 
-34 LIGSPL
+34 
-40 SKKIKLLLT
+40 KILLT

-57 IYNSLILLDIIP
+57 IYKSVILLDIIP
-69 RIGFIV
+69 LIGFILI
-75 MPIISSLMNIHIN
+75 PIISSLMNIHIN

-98 IMCLI
+98 IICLI
-103 YKLIYDYINMIV
+103 YKLIYDYINIIV
-115 INSVTYRQINIM
+115 INKVTYRQINIM

-135 EMAKVQCGSPIPGI
+135 EMATVQCGSPIPGI

-160 TSKLRDFLFIIP
+160 TTKLRDFLFIIP

-177 FVSFAISIYF
+177 FVSFTISIYF

-209 ILSYLTDLSL
+209 LLSYLTDLSL
-219 YEKTKANSTSI
+219 YEKTKTNSKSI
-230 TKFDDSSCVR
+230 TKFDDSSYVK
-240 TKLSMGCTLDTN
+240 TKLSMGCELDTD
-252 FEINKTKMIEVQQNK
+252 FEINKTKLIEVQQNK

-300 MLGLLADNLKS
+300 MLGCLADNLKS

-321 TNLIKIFESHKLY
+321 TNLIDCFERHKLY
-334 NTTCVPIGLIN
+334 TTNKVPIGLID

-351 ASFGYYNN
+351 ASFGYYDD
-359 LNQSNRIQK
+359 LYQSNMTQ
-368 IFNLKIFNLNYQFH
+368 KIFNLNYQFY

-423 SFEDVISNVF
+423 AFEDIISNVF
-433 HIVQASEYTPKFSKD
+433 HIVQASEYTPKFSKN
-448 EIMACKGRNKWLEEQ
+448 EIMACKGRNEWLEER
-463 LGLGD
+463 LGLKD
-468 LFEKD
+468 LFDKD

-490 LTSNAS
+490 LTSKAS

-527 TLAEYKNHNKIIIMV
+527 TLAEYNNHNKIIIMV
-542 GHGLLE
+542 GHGLLD

-556 INLKL
+556 INLRL
-561 KNNNHTELVQRI
+561 INNNHTELVQRIK

>member
-1 MSTNNVTENNNSQS
+1 MSNTYTGVTVINNMKQ
-15 TWHLANVDEKY
+15 
-26 NPMCSINM
+26 
-34 LIGSPL
+34 
-40 SKKIKLLLT
+40 LLT

-57 IYNSLILLDIIP
+57 IYKSLILLDIIP
-69 RIGFIV
+69 LLGFILI
-75 MPIISSLMNIHIN
+75 PIISSLMNIHIN

-98 IMCLI
+98 IICLT
-103 YKLIYDYINMIV
+103 YKLIYDYINIIV
-115 INSVTYRQINIM
+115 INKVTYRQINIM
-127 NQTLKLKL
+127 SQTLKLKL
-135 EMAKVQCGSPIPGI
+135 EMATVHCGSPIPGI
-149 NQKQFKDLMLD
+149 NQKQLKDLMLD

-177 FVSFAISIYF
+177 FVSFTISIYF

-209 ILSYLTDLSL
+209 LLSYLTDLSL
-219 YEKTKANSTSI
+219 YEKTKTNSKSI
-230 TKFDDSSCVR
+230 TKFDDSSYVK
-240 TKLSMGCTLDTN
+240 TKLSMGCKLDTD
-252 FEINKTKMIEVQQNK
+252 FEINKTKLIELQQNK

-300 MLGLLADNLKS
+300 MLGCLADNLKS
-311 LKYYTYYEEF
+311 LKYYSYYEEF
-321 TNLIKIFESHKLY
+321 TNLIECFERHKLY
-334 NTTCVPIGLIN
+334 NTNKVPIGLID

-351 ASFGYYNN
+351 ASFGYYDD
-359 LNQSNRIQK
+359 LYQSNMTQ
-368 IFNLKIFNLNYQFH
+368 KIFNLNYQFH

-414 FGSINRNNL
+414 FGTINRNNL
-423 SFEDVISNVF
+423 AFEDVISNVF

-448 EIMACKGRNKWLEEQ
+448 EIMACKGRNKWLEER
-463 LGLGD
+463 LGLKD
-468 LFEKD
+468 LFDKD

-490 LTSNAS
+490 LTSKAS

-542 GHGLLE
+542 GHGLLD

-561 KNNNHTELVQRI
+561 KNNNHNNDTELVQRI

>member
-1 MSTNNVTENNNSQS
+1 MSNTYTSVTVINN
-15 TWHLANVDEKY
+15 
-26 NPMCSINM
+26 
-34 LIGSPL
+34 
-40 SKKIKLLLT
+40 IKLLLT

-57 IYNSLILLDIIP
+57 IYKSLILLDNIP
-69 RIGFIV
+69 LIGFILI
-75 MPIISSLMNIHIN
+75 PIISSLMNIHIN

-98 IMCLI
+98 IICLI
-103 YKLIYDYINMIV
+103 YKLIYDYINIIV
-115 INSVTYRQINIM
+115 INKVTYRQINIM
-127 NQTLKLKL
+127 SQTLKLKL
-135 EMAKVQCGSPIPGI
+135 EMATVHCGSPIPGI
-149 NQKQFKDLMLD
+149 NQKQLKDLMLD

-177 FVSFAISIYF
+177 FVSFTISIYF

-219 YEKTKANSTSI
+219 YEKTKTNSKSI
-230 TKFDDSSCVR
+230 TKFDDSSYVK
-240 TKLSMGCTLDTN
+240 TKLSMGCKLDTD
-252 FEINKTKMIEVQQNK
+252 FEINKKKLIEVQQNK

-300 MLGLLADNLKS
+300 MLGCLADNLKS

-321 TNLIKIFESHKLY
+321 TNLIECFERHKLY
-334 NTTCVPIGLIN
+334 NTSCVPSGLID

-351 ASFGYYNN
+351 ASFGYYDD
-359 LNQSNRIQK
+359 LYQSNMTQ
-368 IFNLKIFNLNYQFH
+368 KIFNLNYQFH

-414 FGSINRNNL
+414 FGTINRKNL
-423 SFEDVISNVF
+423 AFEDVISNVF

-448 EIMACKGRNKWLEEQ
+448 EIMACKGRNKWLEKR
-463 LGLGD
+463 LGLKD
-468 LFEKD
+468 LFDKD

-490 LTSNAS
+490 LTSKAS

-542 GHGLLE
+542 GHSLLE
-548 LIPKKKHI
+548 LIPKKQHI

-561 KNNNHTELVQRI
+561 KNNNHNNDTELVQRI

>member
-1 MSTNNVTENNNSQS
+1 MSNTYTGFTVINNT
-15 TWHLANVDEKY
+15 
-26 NPMCSINM
+26 
-34 LIGSPL
+34 
-40 SKKIKLLLT
+40 KILLT

-57 IYNSLILLDIIP
+57 IYKSLILLDIIP
-69 RIGFIV
+69 LIGFILI
-75 MPIISSLMNIHIN
+75 PIISSLMNIHIN

-115 INSVTYRQINIM
+115 INTVTYRQIRIM
-127 NQTLKLKL
+127 SETLKLKL
-135 EMAKVQCGSPIPGI
+135 EMATVQCGAPIPGI
-149 NQKQFKDLMLD
+149 NQKQLKDLMLD

-177 FVSFAISIYF
+177 FVSFTISIYF

-219 YEKTKANSTSI
+219 YEKTKPNSKSI
-230 TKFDDSSCVR
+230 TKFDDSSYVK
-240 TKLSMGCTLDTN
+240 TKLSMGCKLDTD
-252 FEINKTKMIEVQQNK
+252 FEINKTKLIEVQQNK

-300 MLGLLADNLKS
+300 MLGCLADNLKS

-321 TNLIKIFESHKLY
+321 TNLIECFERHKLY
-334 NTTCVPIGLIN
+334 TTNKVPIGLID

-351 ASFGYYNN
+351 ASFGYYDD
-359 LNQSNRIQK
+359 LYQSNMTQK
-368 IFNLKIFNLNYQFH
+368 IFKLNYQFH

-423 SFEDVISNVF
+423 AFEDIISNVF

-448 EIMACKGRNKWLEEQ
+448 EIMACKNRNKWLEER
-463 LGLGD
+463 LGLKD
-468 LFEKD
+468 LFDKD

-490 LTSNAS
+490 LTSKAS

-542 GHGLLE
+542 GHGLLD
-548 LIPKKKHI
+548 LIPKRKHI

-561 KNNNHTELVQRI
+561 KNNNHNNDTELVQRI

>member
-1 MSTNNVTENNNSQS
+1 MSNTYTSVTVINN
-15 TWHLANVDEKY
+15 
-26 NPMCSINM
+26 
-34 LIGSPL
+34 
-40 SKKIKLLLT
+40 IKLLLT
-49 SSYSCLYM
+49 SYYSCLYM
-57 IYNSLILLDIIP
+57 IYKSLILLDNIP
-69 RIGFIV
+69 LIGFILI
-75 MPIISSLMNIHIN
+75 PIISSLMNIHIN

-98 IMCLI
+98 IICLI
-103 YKLIYDYINMIV
+103 YKLIYDYINIIV
-115 INSVTYRQINIM
+115 INKVTYRQINIM
-127 NQTLKLKL
+127 SQTLKLKL
-135 EMAKVQCGSPIPGI
+135 EMATVHCGSPIPGI
-149 NQKQFKDLMLD
+149 NQKQLKDLMLD

-177 FVSFAISIYF
+177 FVSFTISIYF

-209 ILSYLTDLSL
+209 LLSYLTDLSL
-219 YEKTKANSTSI
+219 YEKTKTNSKSI
-230 TKFDDSSCVR
+230 TKFDDSSYVK
-240 TKLSMGCTLDTN
+240 TKLSMGCKLDTD
-252 FEINKTKMIEVQQNK
+252 FEINKTKLIEVQQNK

-300 MLGLLADNLKS
+300 MLGCLADNLKS

-321 TNLIKIFESHKLY
+321 TNLIECFERHKLY
-334 NTTCVPIGLIN
+334 NTSCVPSGLID

-351 ASFGYYNN
+351 ASFGYYDD
-359 LNQSNRIQK
+359 LYQSNMTQ
-368 IFNLKIFNLNYQFH
+368 KIFNLNYQFH

-414 FGSINRNNL
+414 FGTINRKKL
-423 SFEDVISNVF
+423 AFEDVISNVF

-448 EIMACKGRNKWLEEQ
+448 EIMACKGRNKWLEKR
-463 LGLGD
+463 LGLKD
-468 LFEKD
+468 LFDKD

-490 LTSNAS
+490 LTSKAS

-542 GHGLLE
+542 GHSLLE

-561 KNNNHTELVQRI
+561 KNNNHNNDTELVQRI

>member
-1 MSTNNVTENNNSQS
+1 MSAIKVTENINSQS
-15 TWHLANVDEKY
+15 TWRLANADGKY
-26 NPMCSINM
+26 NSTN
-34 LIGSPL
+34 
-40 SKKIKLLLT
+40 IKLLLT
-49 SSYSCLYM
+49 SSYSCIYM
-57 IYNSLILLDIIP
+57 IYKSLILLDIIP
-69 RIGFIV
+69 RIGFILI
-75 MPIISSLMNIHIN
+75 PIISSLMNIHIN

-103 YKLIYDYINMIV
+103 YKLIYDYINMIFV
-115 INSVTYRQINIM
+115 YKVTYRQINIM

-135 EMAKVQCGSPIPGI
+135 EMAKVQCGSSIPGI
-149 NQKQFKDLMLD
+149 NQKQFNDLMLD
-160 TSKLRDFLFIIP
+160 ISKLRDFLVIIP

-177 FVSFAISIYF
+177 FVSFTISIYF

-219 YEKTKANSTSI
+219 YEKTKANSKSI
-230 TKFDDSSCVR
+230 TKFDDSSYVR
-240 TKLSMGCTLDTN
+240 TKLSMGCKLDTN
-252 FEINKTKMIEVQQNK
+252 FEINKTKMIDIQQNK

-300 MLGLLADNLKS
+300 MLGCLADNLKS

-334 NTTCVPIGLIN
+334 NTNCVPIGLIN

-351 ASFGYYNN
+351 ASFGYYND
-359 LNQSNRIQK
+359 LYQSNRIQK
-368 IFNLKIFNLNYQFH
+368 IFNLNYTFH
-382 CNKFYYLEAPN
+382 HNKLYYLEAPN

-423 SFEDVISNVF
+423 AFEDVISNVF

-448 EIMACKGRNKWLEEQ
+448 EIMACKGRNKWLEKR
-463 LGLGD
+463 LGLKD
-468 LFEKD
+468 LFDKD
-473 TVEMSGGQK
+473 SVEMSGGQK

-490 LTSNAS
+490 LTSKAS

>member
-1 MSTNNVTENNNSQS
+1 MSNTYTSVTVINN
-15 TWHLANVDEKY
+15 
-26 NPMCSINM
+26 
-34 LIGSPL
+34 
-40 SKKIKLLLT
+40 IKLLLT

-57 IYNSLILLDIIP
+57 IYKSLILLDNIP
-69 RIGFIV
+69 LIGFILI
-75 MPIISSLMNIHIN
+75 PIISSLMNIHIN

-98 IMCLI
+98 IICLI
-103 YKLIYDYINMIV
+103 YKLIYDYINIIV
-115 INSVTYRQINIM
+115 INKVTYRQINIM
-127 NQTLKLKL
+127 SQTLKLKL
-135 EMAKVQCGSPIPGI
+135 EMATVQCGSPIPGI
-149 NQKQFKDLMLD
+149 NQKQLKDLMLD

-177 FVSFAISIYF
+177 FVSFTISIYF

-209 ILSYLTDLSL
+209 LLSYLTDLSL
-219 YEKTKANSTSI
+219 YEKTKTNSKSI
-230 TKFDDSSCVR
+230 TKFDDSSYVK
-240 TKLSMGCTLDTN
+240 TKLSMGCKLDTD
-252 FEINKTKMIEVQQNK
+252 FEINKTKLIELQQNK

-300 MLGLLADNLKS
+300 MLGCLADNLKS

-321 TNLIKIFESHKLY
+321 TNLIECFERHKLY
-334 NTTCVPIGLIN
+334 TTNKVPIGLID

-351 ASFGYYNN
+351 ASFGYYDD
-359 LNQSNRIQK
+359 LYQSNMTQ
-368 IFNLKIFNLNYQFH
+368 KIFNLNYQFH

-414 FGSINRNNL
+414 FGTINRNNL
-423 SFEDVISNVF
+423 AFEDVISNVF

-448 EIMACKGRNKWLEEQ
+448 EIMACKGHNKWLEER
-463 LGLGD
+463 LGLKD
-468 LFEKD
+468 LFDKD

-490 LTSNAS
+490 LTSKAS

-527 TLAEYKNHNKIIIMV
+527 TLSEYKNHNKIIIMV

-561 KNNNHTELVQRI
+561 KNNNHNNDTELVQRI

>member
-1 MSTNNVTENNNSQS
+1 MSTNNVTKNNNSQT
-15 TWHLANVDEKY
+15 TWNLANANEKY
-26 NPMCSINM
+26 NLMCSINT
-34 LIGSPL
+34 LNCSSL
-40 SKKIKLLLT
+40 SNKIKLLLT

-57 IYNSLILLDIIP
+57 IYKSLIQLDIIP
-69 RIGFIV
+69 RIGFILI
-75 MPIISSLMNIHIN
+75 PIISSLMNIHIN

-98 IMCLI
+98 ILCLI
-103 YKLIYDYINMIV
+103 YKLIYDYINMIFV
-115 INSVTYRQINIM
+115 YKVTYRQINIM

-149 NQKQFKDLMLD
+149 NQKQYNDLMLD

-177 FVSFAISIYF
+177 FVSFTIAIYF

-209 ILSYLTDLSL
+209 LLSYLTDLSL
-219 YEKTKANSTSI
+219 YEKTKPNSESI
-230 TKFDDSSCVR
+230 TTFGDSSYVK
-240 TKLSMGCTLDTN
+240 TKLSMGCKLDTN
-252 FEINKTKMIEVQQNK
+252 FEINKTKMIDIQQNK

-300 MLGLLADNLKS
+300 MLGCLADNLKS
-311 LKYYTYYEEF
+311 LKYYTYYKEF

-334 NTTCVPIGLIN
+334 TTNKVPIGLIN

-351 ASFGYYNN
+351 ASFGYYDD
-359 LNQSNRIQK
+359 LYQSNMTQ
-368 IFNLKIFNLNYQFH
+368 KIFNLNYTFH
-382 CNKFYYLEAPN
+382 HNKLYYLEAPN

-423 SFEDVISNVF
+423 AFEDVISNVF

-448 EIMACKGRNKWLEEQ
+448 EIMSCKGRNTWLEKQ
-463 LGLGD
+463 LGLTD
-468 LFEKD
+468 LFDKD

-490 LTSNAS
+490 LTSKAS

-542 GHGLLE
+542 GHGLQE

>member
-1 MSTNNVTENNNSQS
+1 MSNTYTGVTVINNMKQ
-15 TWHLANVDEKY
+15 
-26 NPMCSINM
+26 
-34 LIGSPL
+34 
-40 SKKIKLLLT
+40 LLT

-57 IYNSLILLDIIP
+57 IYKSLILLDIIP
-69 RIGFIV
+69 LLGFILI
-75 MPIISSLMNIHIN
+75 PIISSLMNIHIN

-98 IMCLI
+98 IICLI
-103 YKLIYDYINMIV
+103 YKLIYDYINIIV
-115 INSVTYRQINIM
+115 INKVTYRQINIM
-127 NQTLKLKL
+127 SQTLKLKL
-135 EMAKVQCGSPIPGI
+135 EMATVQCGSPIPGI
-149 NQKQFKDLMLD
+149 NQKQLKDLMLD

-177 FVSFAISIYF
+177 FVSFTISIYF

-209 ILSYLTDLSL
+209 LLSYLTDLSL
-219 YEKTKANSTSI
+219 YEKTKTNSKSI
-230 TKFDDSSCVR
+230 TKFDDSSYVK
-240 TKLSMGCTLDTN
+240 TKLSMGCKLDTD
-252 FEINKTKMIEVQQNK
+252 FEINKTKLIEVQQNK

-300 MLGLLADNLKS
+300 MLGCLADNLKS

-321 TNLIKIFESHKLY
+321 TNLIECFERHKLY

-351 ASFGYYNN
+351 ASFGYYDD
-359 LNQSNRIQK
+359 LYQSNMTQ
-368 IFNLKIFNLNYQFH
+368 KIFNLNYQFH

-414 FGSINRNNL
+414 FGTINRNNL
-423 SFEDVISNVF
+423 AFEDVISNVF

-448 EIMACKGRNKWLEEQ
+448 EIMACKGHNKWLEER
-463 LGLGD
+463 LGLKD
-468 LFEKD
+468 LFDKD

-490 LTSNAS
+490 LTSKAS

-527 TLAEYKNHNKIIIMV
+527 TLAKYKNHNKIIIMV

-561 KNNNHTELVQRI
+561 KNNNHNNDTELVQRI

>member
-1 MSTNNVTENNNSQS
+1 MSNTYTSVTVINN
-15 TWHLANVDEKY
+15 
-26 NPMCSINM
+26 
-34 LIGSPL
+34 
-40 SKKIKLLLT
+40 IKLLLT

-57 IYNSLILLDIIP
+57 IYKSLILLDIIP
-69 RIGFIV
+69 LLGFILI
-75 MPIISSLMNIHIN
+75 PIISSLMNIHIN

-98 IMCLI
+98 IICLI
-103 YKLIYDYINMIV
+103 YKLIYDYINIIV
-115 INSVTYRQINIM
+115 INKVTYRQINIM
-127 NQTLKLKL
+127 SQTLKLKL
-135 EMAKVQCGSPIPGI
+135 EMATVQCGSPIPGI
-149 NQKQFKDLMLD
+149 NQKQLKDLMLD

-177 FVSFAISIYF
+177 FVSFTISIYF

-209 ILSYLTDLSL
+209 LLSYLTDLSL
-219 YEKTKANSTSI
+219 YEKTKTNSKSI
-230 TKFDDSSCVR
+230 TKFDDSSYVK
-240 TKLSMGCTLDTN
+240 TKLSMGCKLDTD
-252 FEINKTKMIEVQQNK
+252 FEINKTKLIEVQQNK

-300 MLGLLADNLKS
+300 MLGCLADNLKS

-321 TNLIKIFESHKLY
+321 TNLIECFERHKLY
-334 NTTCVPIGLIN
+334 NTTCVPIGLID

-351 ASFGYYNN
+351 ASFGYYDD
-359 LNQSNRIQK
+359 LYQSNMTQ
-368 IFNLKIFNLNYQFH
+368 KIFNLNYQFH

-403 FTSNLFAGDIY
+403 FTSNLFSGDIY

-423 SFEDVISNVF
+423 AFEDVISNVF

-448 EIMACKGRNKWLEEQ
+448 EIMACKGRNKWLEER
-463 LGLGD
+463 LGLKD
-468 LFEKD
+468 LFDKD

-490 LTSNAS
+490 LTSKAS

-527 TLAEYKNHNKIIIMV
+527 TLSEYKNHNKIIIMV
-542 GHGLLE
+542 GHGLLD

-561 KNNNHTELVQRI
+561 KNNNHNNDTELIQRI

>member
-1 MSTNNVTENNNSQS
+1 MSNTYTSVTVINN
-15 TWHLANVDEKY
+15 
-26 NPMCSINM
+26 
-34 LIGSPL
+34 
-40 SKKIKLLLT
+40 IKLLLT

-57 IYNSLILLDIIP
+57 IYKSLILLDNIP
-69 RIGFIV
+69 RIGFILI
-75 MPIISSLMNIHIN
+75 PIISSLMNIHIN

-98 IMCLI
+98 IICLI
-103 YKLIYDYINMIV
+103 YKLIYDYINIIFV
-115 INSVTYRQINIM
+115 YKVTYRQINIM

-135 EMAKVQCGSPIPGI
+135 EMAKVQCGSSIPGI
-149 NQKQFKDLMLD
+149 NQKQFNDLMLD

-177 FVSFAISIYF
+177 FVSFTISIYF

-209 ILSYLTDLSL
+209 LLSYLTDLSL
-219 YEKTKANSTSI
+219 YEKTKTNSKSI
-230 TKFDDSSCVR
+230 TKFDDSSYVK
-240 TKLSMGCTLDTN
+240 TKLSMGCKLDTD
-252 FEINKTKMIEVQQNK
+252 FEINKTKLIEVQQNK

-279 TFISLVNKNIGQIHS
+279 TFISLVNNNIAQIHS

-300 MLGLLADNLKS
+300 MLGCLADNLKS

-321 TNLIKIFESHKLY
+321 TNLIECFERHKLY
-334 NTTCVPIGLIN
+334 NTTCVPIGLID

-351 ASFGYYNN
+351 ASFGYYDDLYQLSS
-359 LNQSNRIQK
+359 LNMTQK
-368 IFNLKIFNLNYQFH
+368 IFKLNYQFH

-423 SFEDVISNVF
+423 AFEDVISNVF

-448 EIMACKGRNKWLEEQ
+448 EIMACKGRNKWLEKR
-463 LGLGD
+463 LGLKD
-468 LFEKD
+468 LFDKD

-490 LTSNAS
+490 LTSKAS

-542 GHGLLE
+542 GHGLLD

-561 KNNNHTELVQRI
+561 KNNNHNNDTELIQRI